1 VAELK
6 KSRVLASTGLYWR
19 RGILLLL
26 VCLAPL
32 ISVRGRSDE
41 APKDKSVQRG
51 HDRFERSCAM
61 CHGAAATGGAGP
73 NLIQSSLVRHD
84 EGGDQ
89 IGPVVWK
96 GRSERGMP
104 AFPTLTAGDI
114 SDLAAFLQRLIVTAS
129 VASSNG
135 LAGDNSLK
143 NLLTGNAAKG
153 KQYFYGAGG
162 CSPCH
167 SPAGDLSGVARRYS
181 PTELEG
187 RILYPSGQSVTAT
200 VSLGSGEKSEGK
212 LLHLDEF
219 YVAIED
225 ANGSYRSWPLA
236 QVKVEVKN
244 PLAAHQDLLGK
255 YTDEDIHD
263 LFAYLET
270 FQ

>member
-1 VAELK
+1 MK
-6 KSRVLASTGLYWR
+6 KSRVPPSTGRYWR

-26 VCLAPL
+26 VCLPPL
-32 ISVRGRSDE
+32 LSVRGRSDE
-41 APKDKSVQRG
+41 PPKDKSVQRG

-61 CHGAAATGGAGP
+61 CHGAAATGGVGP

-89 IGPVVWK
+89 IGPLIRN
-96 GRSERGMP
+96 GRSEKGMP

-114 SDLAAFLQRLIVTAS
+114 SDLAAFLQELIVTAS
-129 VASSNG
+129 VVSSNG
-135 LAGDNSLK
+135 LAGDDSPK
-143 NLLTGNAAKG
+143 NLLTGDAAKG
-153 KQYFYGAGG
+153 KQYFNGAGG
-162 CSPCH
+162 CSHCH

-187 RILYPSGQSVTAT
+187 RFLYPSGQNVTAT
-200 VSLGSGEKSEGK
+200 VSLASGEKSEGK
-212 LLHLDEF
+212 LLHLDAF

-225 ANGSYRSWPLA
+225 AKGSYRSWPLA
-236 QVKVEVKN
+236 QVKVDVKN

>member
-1 VAELK
+1 MK
-6 KSRVLASTGLYWR
+6 KSRVPTNTGLYWR
-19 RGILLLL
+19 RRILLLL

-32 ISVRGRSDE
+32 LSVRGRSDE

-89 IGPVVWK
+89 IGPVVQK

-114 SDLAAFLQRLIVTAS
+114 SDLAAFLQELIVSAS
-129 VASSNG
+129 VVSSNG
-135 LAGDNSLK
+135 LAGDDSPK
-143 NLLTGNAAKG
+143 NLLTGDATKG
-153 KQYFYGAGG
+153 KQYFNGAGG
-162 CSPCH
+162 CFHCH

-187 RILYPSGQSVTAT
+187 RFLYPSGQNVTAA
-200 VSLGSGEKSEGK
+200 VSLASGEKSEGK
-212 LLHLDEF
+212 LLHLDAF

-225 ANGSYRSWPLA
+225 AKGSYRSWPLA